1 MGGHPLS
8 VLAGVPTILF
18 VDYHT
23 ITCHEI
29 IGGLKREGKGW
40 LFLCLGEGEG
50 VGLEL
55 LRGVLFSVYS

>member
-1 MGGHPLS
+1 MGTPS

-55 LRGVLFSVYS
+55 LRGVLFSLYS